1 MASAT
6 DLAADDRVLVI
17 TRIFDAPRELVWRA
31 WTDPELAIRWYGPRD
46 YPGTYIEGD
55 LRPGGKWR
63 GCLRGTATGEELW
76 QGGVYREIVPN
87 ERLVFTF
94 AWDEEGERGQEML
107 VTLTFEDAGEDA
119 GAGKTRFTLRQEVF
133 ASVEERDGH
142 NYGWNST
149 FDRLQ
154 DVLQTIA

>member
-31 WTDPELAIRWYGPRD
+31 WTDPKLAIQWSGPSD
-46 YPGTYIEGD
+46 YPAVHIEGD
-55 LRPGGKWR
+55 FRPSGKWR
-63 GCLRGTATGEELW
+63 GCLRSVATGENLW

-94 AWDEEGERGQEML
+94 AWEEEGERGQEML
-107 VTLTFEDAGEDA
+107 VSLTFEDA
-119 GAGKTRFTLRQEVF
+119 AGKTRFTLRQEVF
-133 ASVEERDGH
+133 ASVAERDGH
-142 NYGWNST
+142 NGGWNSA
-149 FDRLQ
+149 FDRLR
-154 DVLQTIA
+154 DFLQTIA